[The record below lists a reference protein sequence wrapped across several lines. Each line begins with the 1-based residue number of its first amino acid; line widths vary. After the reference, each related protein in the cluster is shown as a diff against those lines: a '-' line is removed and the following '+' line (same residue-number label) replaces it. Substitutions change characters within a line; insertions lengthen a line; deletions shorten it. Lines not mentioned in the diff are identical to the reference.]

1 MPTETRRERQK
12 AMHRREILEAAK
24 RVFAKKGFAA
34 TTIDEIAQEAEFSKG
49 AMYGYF
55 EGKEDLFFSLIQEK
69 SDEVEGRFREVV
81 ASSGDPATKIRD
93 LVETYLTFFEED
105 RDFFQIIAS
114 EHPRLGVK
122 THSRLTENMRKR
134 YIRNLGLIEQVMQ
147 AGVSAGALKDIEP
160 RLLATGLVGI
170 IHAFT
175 AQWILIGG
183 KEPLTKMKPVILA
196 LFLNGARGTTERG
209 RGGDTKRGRE
219 GKADR

>member
-1 MPTETRRERQK
+1 MAAETRREREK

-34 TTIDEIAQEAEFSKG
+34 ATIDEIAQEAEFSKG

-55 EGKEDLFFSLIQEK
+55 EGKEDLFFTLIQEK
-69 SDEVEGRFREVV
+69 SDDIEGRFMEV
-81 ASSGDPATKIRD
+81 AESSGDPETKIGN

-122 THSRLTENMRKR
+122 THSRLAENMKER
-134 YIRNLGLIEQVMQ
+134 YIRNLGLIEKVMQ
-147 AGVSAGALKDIEP
+147 EGVSAGALKEIEP

-175 AQWILIGG
+175 AQWILIDG
-183 KEPLTKMKPVILA
+183 KKPLTERKPVILE
-196 LFLNGARGTTERG
+196 LFLDGAGVAAVT
-209 RGGDTKRGRE
+209 
-219 GKADR
+219 

>member
-1 MPTETRRERQK
+1 MAAETRREREK

-55 EGKEDLFFSLIQEK
+55 DSKEDLFFSLIQEK
-69 SDEVEGRFREVV
+69 SDDIEGRFREVV
-81 ASSGDPATKIRD
+81 ESSDDPETKVRD

-114 EHPRLGVK
+114 EQPRLGVE
-122 THSRLTENMRKR
+122 TESRLKENIKER
-134 YIRNLGLIEQVMQ
+134 YIRGLDLIEKIMKD
-147 AGVSAGALKDIEP
+147 GVSAGVLKEIKP

-170 IHAFT
+170 IHSFT
-175 AQWILIGG
+175 ANWILTGG
-183 KEPLTKMKPVILA
+183 KEGLTERKPVILE
-196 LFLNGARGTTERG
+196 LFLDGAR
-209 RGGDTKRGRE
+209 
-219 GKADR
+219 AQ

>member
-1 MPTETRRERQK
+1 MAAETRREREK

-55 EGKEDLFFSLIQEK
+55 DSKEDLFFSLIQEK
-69 SDEVEGRFREVV
+69 SDDIEGRFREV
-81 ASSGDPATKIRD
+81 AESSDDPETKVRD

-114 EHPRLGVK
+114 EQPRLGVE
-122 THSRLTENMRKR
+122 TESRLRENMRER
-134 YIRNLGLIEQVMQ
+134 CTRGLDLIEEVMED
-147 AGVSAGALKDIEP
+147 AVSAGVLKEIDP

-170 IHAFT
+170 IHSFT
-175 AQWILIGG
+175 AHWILTGG
-183 KEPLTKMKPVILA
+183 KERLTERKSVILE
-196 LFLNGARGTTERG
+196 LFLDGARAR
-209 RGGDTKRGRE
+209 
-219 GKADR
+219 